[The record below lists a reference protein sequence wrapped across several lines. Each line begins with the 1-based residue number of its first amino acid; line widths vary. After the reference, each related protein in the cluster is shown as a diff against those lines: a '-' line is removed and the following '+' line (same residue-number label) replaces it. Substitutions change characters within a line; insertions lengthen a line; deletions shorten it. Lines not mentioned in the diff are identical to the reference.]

1 MILRNPFLLKG
12 YLDPDH
18 FCDRGKETTALIG
31 AITNGRSVTLI
42 SLRRMGKTG
51 LIHHAFSMLKQEYD
65 CVYVD
70 ILPTSNLA
78 EFATAFGK
86 AVLNQL
92 ESPYEKSIKQ
102 LMGIFRKFTPNL
114 VIDPMTGQ
122 PSFEIN
128 VKTDKESE
136 STLEDIFNYL
146 KKRKKRVVIAIDEFQ
161 QVAEYPEKR
170 TEALLRSHIQML
182 NHVEFI
188 FSGSRKHLLTQ
199 MFTQAS
205 RPFYQST
212 ELLFMDRIDKVAY
225 STFVQKHFTKHQKKV
240 KPDKLETIFEWTRL
254 HTFYVQLFCHKL
266 FMQPEKEMTH
276 EVLLRT
282 IQDILA
288 ENETYYYGYK
298 NLLTEQQW
306 NLLKAIAH
314 EKSIS
319 KINQKDFLNKYDLS
333 ASSVQRSIKALEE
346 RELIVQEPEG
356 YRVYDVFF
364 GLWMSIR
371 F

>member
-1 MILRNPFLLKG
+1 MNSKNPFLLKG
-12 YLDPDH
+12 YLDKVH
-18 FCDRGKETTALIG
+18 FCDREKETAALVS
-31 AITNGRSVTLI
+31 AITNGRNVTLI

-51 LIHHAFSMLKQEYD
+51 LIHHAFGQLYQDYD

-78 EFATAFGK
+78 EFTNTFGK

-92 ESPYEKSIKQ
+92 ENPYEKSIKQ
-102 LMGIFRKFTPNL
+102 LMGVFKKFTPNL

-128 VKTDKESE
+128 IKTERESE
-136 STLEDIFNYL
+136 STLDDIFNYL
-146 KKRKKRVVIAIDEFQ
+146 KKRKKKIVIAIDEFQ

-188 FSGSRKHLLTQ
+188 FSGSQKHVLTQ

-212 ELLFMDRIDKVAY
+212 ELLFMDRIHKPAY
-225 STFVQKHFTKHQKKV
+225 SKFINHHFNKHQKRI
-240 KPDKLETIFEWTRL
+240 KPDELETLFDWTRL
-254 HTFYVQLFCHKL
+254 HTFYVQLICHKL
-266 FMQPEKEMTH
+266 FMQPEKELTH
-276 EVLLRT
+276 DILVRT
-282 IQDILA
+282 LQDVLA

-306 NLLKAIAH
+306 NLLKAIAR
-314 EKSIS
+314 EKSIL
-319 KINQKDFLNKYDLS
+319 KINQKYFLNKYDLS

-346 RELIVQEPEG
+346 RELVVQETDG

-364 GLWMSIR
+364 GLWISMR